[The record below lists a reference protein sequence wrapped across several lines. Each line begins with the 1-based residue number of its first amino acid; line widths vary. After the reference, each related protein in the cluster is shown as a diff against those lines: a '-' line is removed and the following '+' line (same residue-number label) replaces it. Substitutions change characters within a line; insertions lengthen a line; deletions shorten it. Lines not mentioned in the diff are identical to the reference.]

1 MRNSLYN
8 VDGVEESQWCD
19 GGLVVEGSKHIIFS
33 NSIFFKTRSICVY
46 LQEKV
51 MKYAIILNGE
61 EQPLKFY
68 AENIN
73 EIFEFLLD
81 YDIDFDTVKL
91 ITDIGNLNNFSLN

>member
-1 MRNSLYN
+1 
-8 VDGVEESQWCD
+8 
-19 GGLVVEGSKHIIFS
+19 
-33 NSIFFKTRSICVY
+33 
-46 LQEKV
+46 

-61 EQPLKFY
+61 EQPLKFH

>member
-1 MRNSLYN
+1 MS
-8 VDGVEESQWCD
+8 DGVQETGRCD
-19 GGLVVEGSKHIIFS
+19 GGLVVEGSKQTIFITL
-33 NSIFFKTRSICVY
+33 IFFKTRSICVY

-61 EQPLKFY
+61 EQPLKFH

-73 EIFEFLLD
+73 ELFEFLLD

>member
-1 MRNSLYN
+1 MY
-8 VDGVEESQWCD
+8 
-19 GGLVVEGSKHIIFS
+19 
-33 NSIFFKTRSICVY
+33 VY

-51 MKYAIILNGE
+51 MKYAILIEGE

-73 EIFEFLLD
+73 ELFEFLLD